1 MDKGLFINSVL
12 PVSKLMISVEPSF
25 FRSRSSRLIRVV
37 LPDPNKPVT
46 TYTGIMMHCTLS
58 RL

>member
-1 MDKGLFINSVL
+1 
-12 PVSKLMISVEPSF
+12 MISVEPSF
-25 FRSRSSRLIRVV
+25 FRSRSSTLIRVV

-46 TYTGIMMHCTLS
+46 TYTGIMMHYTLS